1 LQLKQFATNTTRR
14 GAGRL
19 LVALLAGAS
28 VFATVAVR
36 AETAASAETYD
47 MVIKF
52 AEGANNTTPTVR
64 VKANE
69 DVTLNW
75 NRPGVAN
82 WNRVFNIAPATKDS
96 VYVKMKVAQASGEV
110 DSPVLLLKLGQ
121 EGTVGFG
128 EKADR
133 PAFSIGVTV
142 TRAVPG
148 APLAVN

>member
-1 LQLKQFATNTTRR
+1 LQLKQTATNTTRR

-47 MVIKF
+47 MVVKF

-75 NRPGVAN
+75 NQPGVAN
-82 WNRVFNIAPATKDS
+82 WNRVFTIAPASKDS
-96 VYVKMKVAQASGEV
+96 VYVKMKVAQPNGEV

-121 EGTVGFG
+121 EGGVGFG
-128 EKADR
+128 EKAGR
-133 PAFSIGVTV
+133 PAFKIAVTV
-142 TRAVPG
+142 TRA
-148 APLAVN
+148 APDAPIAAN